1 MADACFQIK
10 GTTVATV
17 VLDIHQ
23 YRPDAFSQQLQ
34 EKIKSAPRLFSGTPL
49 YVELASCRPALNGEQ
64 LAQLI
69 ACCREL
75 DLQPFGCRGA
85 SDALLPTLQQ
95 LGLTLLPQTRTWES
109 RITQE
114 ANAAAS
120 PASDSAPAPVD
131 TPSPAAAPT
140 PALSASTKV
149 IHRPVRSGQQV
160 YAKGGDLILLA
171 PVSEGAEI
179 IADGNIHVYSTLR
192 GRALAGV
199 NDNPDARIFCQQLE
213 AELVS
218 IAGHFVLND
227 TLRNHCWKQAAQ
239 IYLEDESLQIAAL

>member
-23 YRPDAFSQQLQ
+23 YRPDSFSQQLQ
-34 EKIKSAPRLFSGTPL
+34 EKINSAPRLFAGTPL
-49 YVELASCRPALNGEQ
+49 YVELASCRPPLDGEQ

-69 ACCREL
+69 ACCREH

-85 SDALLPTLQQ
+85 NDALLPTLPQ

-109 RITQE
+109 RIPQQAT
-114 ANAAAS
+114 AAA
-120 PASDSAPAPVD
+120 AAAPAEAA
-131 TPSPAAAPT
+131 TPAPAPAAAPAAT
-140 PALSASTKV
+140 VSATTKV
-149 IHRPVRSGQQV
+149 IRRPVRSGQQV

-227 TLRNHCWKQAAQ
+227 TLRGQCWKQAAQ
-239 IYLEDESLQIAAL
+239 IYLENESLQIAAL